1 VGKNPCIVEKH
12 TMGLAKCVRKLGA
25 KISAKLT
32 RRQGIFGQYED
43 KMALQSPLAE
53 SSGTEGVV

>member
-1 VGKNPCIVEKH
+1 MTRVA
-12 TMGLAKCVRKLGA
+12 MGLAKCVRKLGA

-43 KMALQSPLAE
+43 KMALQSQLAE